1 MAGIVEPIWGTA
13 TLLRQGNRIA
23 ILILAALLWG
33 AFGLFSPDVRAASD
47 SIALP
52 QSATLSDLKQ
62 HALYRPDPESELSAE
77 ELLGTMEGFQ
87 PYDPAWEEDAPPI
100 WIKLNLSTPANSDS
114 PYRLLVKSRFFLRFD
129 AYLPQSDGTLLK
141 TSSDLTD
148 FDPTEKLREYYVY
161 SLNLDADSS
170 GELLIYVETLQQ
182 SLSSVH
188 LSIESETSYQKRRAG
203 NYLAFGLYFGSMLAL
218 IFYNFILY
226 LNLRTS
232 GHRLY
237 VIAMVCVLVLM
248 GFNSGLLQELS
259 PRGIQELGPIPQL
272 IFATL
277 STVAISRFFQVF
289 INSPLYIPKSH
300 RFITILIWTNIAA
313 ILPILF
319 VSPEQIP
326 QIALLAQIVIILTMC
341 SLLAASFISG
351 LRGSTWA
358 WVFFAAWAA
367 YTIGTVNFLLLSFN
381 LIPRVSFTENA
392 LYIGSVIEALVLALG
407 LSYRVGQLRLQRNRA
422 LREQQ
427 KAARLAN
434 IDSLTGAYN
443 RRFVESYLDGLLS
456 PEDKRAFQGSL
467 IMLDMD
473 SFKAVNDLYGHAAGD
488 LLLQEMARRSLE
500 NLRAEDVLAR
510 LGGDEFAI
518 VLPDKSGADAIA
530 VAERIREAIC
540 EKPVAYG
547 MQPID
552 MAVSIGIVTEFTSGG
567 TTYSA
572 FKHADAALYNAK
584 RAGRNRVAVFI
595 GAEEPGPQRTIE
607 AI

>member
-1 MAGIVEPIWGTA
+1 M
-13 TLLRQGNRIA
+13 LRQGNQTA
-23 ILILAALLWG
+23 IVILVALLWG
-33 AFGLFSPDVRAASD
+33 ASGLFSPDLRAASD
-47 SIALP
+47 SITLP
-52 QSATLSDLKQ
+52 RSGTLADLKQ
-62 HALYRPDPESELSAE
+62 HALYRPDPKGELSAE
-77 ELLGTMEGFQ
+77 ELLGTTKGFEA
-87 PYDPAWEEDAPPI
+87 YDPAWEQSAPPM
-100 WIKLNLSTPANSDS
+100 WIKLNLRAPDNSES

-129 AYLPQSDGTLLK
+129 AYLPQSDGTFLK
-141 TSSDLTD
+141 TSSDLID

-161 SLNLDADSS
+161 SLNLDAGSS
-170 GELLIYVETLQQ
+170 GELLIYVETLQK
-182 SLSSVH
+182 SLRSVH
-188 LSIESETSYQKRRAG
+188 LAVESEVSYQKRRAS

-237 VIAMVCVLVLM
+237 VVAMACVLVLM
-248 GFNSGLLQELS
+248 GFNSGLLQNLL
-259 PRGIQELGPIPQL
+259 PTAVQELGPIPQL

-277 STVAISRFFQVF
+277 STAAISRFFQVF
-289 INSPLYIPKSH
+289 ANSSLYIPRLH
-300 RFITILIWTNIAA
+300 HFITALIWTNLAA
-313 ILPILF
+313 VLPVLF

-434 IDSLTGAYN
+434 VDSLTGAYN
-443 RRFVESYLDGLLS
+443 RRFIESYLDGLLA

-473 SFKAVNDLYGHAAGD
+473 SFKAVNDQYGHAAGD

-540 EKPVAYG
+540 GSPVPYG

-552 MAVSIGIVTEFTSGG
+552 MAVSIGIVTKFSSGA

-572 FKHADAALYNAK
+572 FKHADAALYEAK
-584 RAGRNRVAVFI
+584 RAGRNRVAVFT
-595 GAEEPGPQRTIE
+595 GAEEPAPERTIK